1 MNEDNNNTSVSPLR
15 IKPRLNLDQVEEGTQ
30 TPGKEERFDTDES
43 TEYYQNSQRS
53 TGNEEAESDS

>member
-15 IKPRLNLDQVEEGTQ
+15 IKPRLNLDLVEEGTQ

-43 TEYYQNSQRS
+43 TEYYQNS
-53 TGNEEAESDS
+53 